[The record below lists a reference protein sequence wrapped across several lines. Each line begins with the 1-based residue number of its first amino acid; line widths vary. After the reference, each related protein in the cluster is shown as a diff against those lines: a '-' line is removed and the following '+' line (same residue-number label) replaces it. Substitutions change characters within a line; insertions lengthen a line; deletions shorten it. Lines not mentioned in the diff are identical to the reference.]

1 MLLDHSFLR
10 SEWRAAHC
18 PLKPP
23 GEREAEEKT
32 HALIRTHG
40 APAYSESF
48 IHLRMLTS
56 INNSCSTQ
64 LSSRALPVSQGW
76 RAMFQRG
83 SGSSHNNTHLSPV
96 MTETSTKTRGIRM
109 AVPPSAGIRGG
120 EVFGVVWVAKCT
132 WLATVA

>member
-23 GEREAEEKT
+23 GEHEAEEKT

-48 IHLRMLTS
+48 IHLTAAAFWA
-56 INNSCSTQ
+56 Q
-64 LSSRALPVSQGW
+64 
-76 RAMFQRG
+76 
-83 SGSSHNNTHLSPV
+83 
-96 MTETSTKTRGIRM
+96 ETIILK
-109 AVPPSAGIRGG
+109 PSEDEAGGNYFYDDGDQI
-120 EVFGVVWVAKCT
+120 ESMNY
-132 WLATVA
+132 